1 MAREPVPPSVARN
14 CGTNLQ
20 AIAEQQSDIESG
32 SNGVGKVAGI
42 TTQYDKE
49 LYEAEPNNITSANC
63 NPSTN
68 DSKGYVDGGS
78 VIEKV
83 LSRVVSQK
91 TLTDPGPPPDGGLK
105 AWLVVLG
112 GHLVVMNTWGVIV
125 SFGIFQTYYTS
136 SLGKSRFAISW
147 IGSSQIFLLFFVGTF
162 TGRASDAGYTRLL
175 MIIGICL
182 QMISIFTASVA
193 TEYWQI
199 FLAQGICFG
208 LGNGCL
214 FCPTV
219 ATVSTYFS
227 SHRILAIGITAC
239 GTATG
244 GLVFPSIA
252 RMMLPEHGAGWTL
265 RTMGFVQ
272 LVSLIVAFFLVKPRI
287 PPRISG
293 RLVEWAAFKDLAYT
307 YYTVG
312 NFFCFLGLYFA
323 FHYLSSF
330 SRSNVTPV
338 LTYEGSL
345 DLLMVLNGV
354 GIAGRIVPNYFS
366 DSLGLL
372 NMYIPLSFLSGVL
385 ILCWMAVT
393 TRDGIYAWSIFYGI
407 FAAGVQGL
415 FPAGLSTLTPDLSKQ
430 GSRIGMAFTIVS
442 FAVLAGPPIEG
453 GLIQAMDGKY
463 YAAQVFAGGCTIIG
477 SLFIFA
483 ARMVKAKSVQKP
495 GQSIWKM
502 RV

>member
-14 CGTNLQ
+14 CDTHPQ
-20 AIAEQQSDIESG
+20 AIAEQRSDIESG
-32 SNGVGKVAGI
+32 SDGVAKVAGI

-49 LYEAEPNNITSANC
+49 VYEADPDNITSANC
-63 NPSTN
+63 NPNTN
-68 DSKGYVDGGS
+68 DSKGHVDGSS

-91 TLTDPGPPPDGGLK
+91 TLTDPGPPPDGGLR

-147 IGSSQIFLLFFVGTF
+147 IGSSQIFLLFFV
-162 TGRASDAGYTRLL
+162 
-175 MIIGICL
+175 
-182 QMISIFTASVA
+182 
-193 TEYWQI
+193 
-199 FLAQGICFG
+199 
-208 LGNGCL
+208 
-214 FCPTV
+214 
-219 ATVSTYFS
+219 
-227 SHRILAIGITAC
+227 AIGITAC

-252 RMMLPEHGAGWTL
+252 RMMLPEHGVGWTL

-287 PPRISG
+287 PPRTSG

-330 SRSNVTPV
+330 SRSNVTPP

-345 DLLMVLNGV
+345 DLLMILNGV
-354 GIAGRIVPNYFS
+354 GIAGRIFPNYVS
-366 DSLGLL
+366 DSVGLL

-385 ILCWMAVT
+385 ILFWMAVT

-453 GLIQAMDGKY
+453 GLIQAMNGKY

-477 SLFIFA
+477 SVFIFA